1 MKKKQTLRLNLVS
14 LAMIAALLMA
24 ASLLLPWLNTLQLE
38 GQKSYSAV
46 QLLSAPFL
54 KLLPLVIAAA
64 ASAAI
69 AILAVLRPRK
79 GLLIVLAAA
88 LAASVLAGVYAL
100 LTAKETADA
109 TGLLAQPFMV
119 RDLSL
124 GIWVF
129 LGLAIVALFLALSA
143 MREPT
148 EYIILTVMASVW
160 LLPIIWLVLT
170 AFRQEPG
177 AYTTY
182 LLPKNYTADNFTRLF
197 TETSQFNFPR
207 WYMNTLVVAIFTC
220 ALTTIMVLMI
230 SYTFSRLRFPARK
243 ALMNIGLILGMF
255 PGFMSMIAVYH
266 ILKAIGLAK
275 SLISLVLVY
284 SGGGAMGYFVAKGF
298 FDTIPR
304 SLDEAAT
311 IDGASRNT
319 VFWKIILP
327 SSQPI
332 IVYTAITAFIAPWVD
347 FIFVSVIMKDDYQN
361 YTVALGLYRMLER
374 EHIYEY
380 FTRFCAGAVLVAI
393 PITLLFIKIQK
404 FYVEGVTG
412 GAVKG

>member
-54 KLLPLVIAAA
+54 KLLPLVIAGA
-64 ASAAI
+64 ASAAV

-129 LGLAIVALFLALSA
+129 LGLAIVALFLTLSA